1 MDVQKK
7 VVRVLIVDD
16 CPIARELISGMLTE
30 DAGIQVV
37 GEACNGEEGVK
48 QASRLQPDLIIMDIE
63 MPVMNGLEAIEIIM
77 KDNPTPIIVVTAYG
91 DAHFAYE
98 AISRG
103 ALEVVE
109 KPNIDFADSAQFI
122 HKLKLL
128 AGVKVIRHMNRSRQA
143 NTTNSIAKINSS
155 FCPQAIAIAS
165 SLGGAKVLETLFSQ
179 LPADFPVPIVVAQHI
194 SEGFAEPLAE
204 WLNYK
209 TPLTVKVAAQADTLL
224 PGNILIAPPEYNMQ
238 VKADGHIELL
248 PALPE
253 HIYHPSCDM
262 LLSSVARNYQ
272 QGAIG
277 VILTGMGQDGVA
289 GIQAIK
295 DVGGITIAQNE
306 QTSLIYNMPRL
317 VIERGLADYIVAAND
332 ISATLSKV
340 ISLCQ

>member
-16 CPIARELISGMLTE
+16 CPIARELISGLLAE
-30 DAGIQVV
+30 DSGIQLV
-37 GEACNGEEGVK
+37 GEACNGAEGVR
-48 QASRLQPDLIIMDIE
+48 QAARLRPDLIIMDIE
-63 MPVMNGLEAIEIIM
+63 MPVMNGLEAIAIIM
-77 KDNPTPIIVVTAYG
+77 QDNPTPIIVVTAYH
-91 DAHFAYE
+91 DAYFAYE

-128 AGVKVIRHMNRSRQA
+128 TGVKVIKHISRNRQTKA
-143 NTTNSIAKINSS
+143 TTAIAKTEFSCS
-155 FCPQAIAIAS
+155 PKAIAIAS

-209 TPLTVKVAAQADTLL
+209 TPLSVKVASQDDSLL
-224 PGNILIAPPEYNMQ
+224 PGSVLISPPEYNMQ
-238 VKADGHIELL
+238 VAANGHIDLL
-248 PALPE
+248 PSLPE
-253 HIYHPSCDM
+253 HIYHPSCDI
-262 LLSSVARNYQ
+262 LLSSVARSYQ
-272 QGAIG
+272 RSAIG
-277 VILTGMGQDGVA
+277 IILTGMGQDGVV

-295 DVGGITIAQNE
+295 TAGGITIAQNE

-317 VIERGLADYIVAAND
+317 AIERGLADYIVAAND
-332 ISATLSKV
+332 ISATLIKV